1 VGRPIVLDINHVA
14 AAFPGGPARFA
25 PAVLFRLVLSN
36 PSLDG
41 KKLPLAAVPTRYRS
55 SYFEH
60 IWGGGYAAG
69 YYGYLWSEML
79 DDDAYA
85 WFTQHGGLTRA
96 NGDRFRQMILSR
108 GNSQDLETLY
118 ETWRGGP
125 PAIDGL
131 LRQRGLTK

>member
-1 VGRPIVLDINHVA
+1 
-14 AAFPGGPARFA
+14 
-25 PAVLFRLVLSN
+25 
-36 PSLDG
+36 
-41 KKLPLAAVPTRYRS
+41 VPTRYRS

-79 DDDAYA
+79 DDDA
-85 WFTQHGGLTRA
+85 

-108 GNSQDLETLY
+108 GA
-118 ETWRGGP
+118 P
-125 PAIDGL
+125 PAIDGM